1 MLQAMAPQKIFRKR
15 RSIAALFV
23 GLSLFVLVFYLQ
35 QDVQP
40 ATVSAPTSNV
50 TTDVLSATDATTP
63 LARELL
69 DTIEVKGRA
78 AKTGYKRSQYGAG
91 WASVG
96 GCDMRNIMLGRYLR
110 DKTTDDANCIVFSGV
125 LDDSYTGKT
134 INFVRGQET
143 SDDVQIDHVVA
154 LSDSWQKGAQS
165 LSPEVREQFAND
177 PLNLIPVDGDT
188 NQKKGDSDAASWLP
202 PNKGFRCQYVAR
214 QIAVKSK
221 YSLWVT
227 DAEKAAMS
235 RVLSGCG
242 DQRVP
247 VETTR

>member
-1 MLQAMAPQKIFRKR
+1 MLQVMSPQKLFRKR

-23 GLSLFVLVFYLQ
+23 GLSLLGMALYLQ
-35 QDVQP
+35 QDAQP
-40 ATVSAPTSNV
+40 VDNSALPNSL

-69 DTIEVKGRA
+69 ETIEVKGRA
-78 AKTGYKRSQYGAG
+78 AKTGYKRSQFGAG

-110 DKTTDDANCIVFSGV
+110 DIKTDVAQCVVFSGV
-125 LDDSYTGKT
+125 LDDVYTATT
-134 INFVRGQET
+134 INFFRGQDT

-154 LSDSWQKGAQS
+154 LSDSWQKGAQA

-177 PLNLIPVDGDT
+177 PLNLIPVDGDA

-202 PNKGFRCQYVAR
+202 PNKGFRCQYIAR

-221 YSLWVT
+221 YKLWVT
-227 DAEKAAMS
+227 DAERAAMK

-247 VETTR
+247 VESP